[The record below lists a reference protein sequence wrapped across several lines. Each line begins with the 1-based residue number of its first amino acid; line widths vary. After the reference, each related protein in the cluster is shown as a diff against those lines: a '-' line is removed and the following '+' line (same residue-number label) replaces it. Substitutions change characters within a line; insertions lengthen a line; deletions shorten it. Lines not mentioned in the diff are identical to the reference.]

1 MNQMM
6 HGGAGVTMEIDG
18 RRRELRQMKLAATG
32 LLVAMVAL
40 FGGTS
45 MLAHLHPAFG
55 YARAFAEAGMAGG
68 VADWFAVTALFRR
81 PLGLPLPHTAII
93 PRKKYRIAENLG
105 RFFEL
110 NFLSDDVVAAKLAGI
125 DLASP
130 LSRWVTQPQQVEQI
144 ADYLTAVV
152 PGKVDALDAQAL
164 DRMVRDAISARVR
177 EIDVASIA
185 AGVLPQLTQSIDYDT
200 IIVAALDEL
209 KWLIEDNKDVIRGR
223 VRGETGW
230 MLQRMSVDVK
240 VADAI
245 VKVLGDALDE
255 VRATPDHPWRRRL
268 RMLAHEQLLALSE
281 SPTYLAKWV
290 ALRDGALQS
299 DAFSE
304 RIARM
309 RRDLVESLHADAR
322 SPDSLVRATLRATIE
337 QLAGDASKDGRLRAR
352 LNACVREAILDMIP
366 ALRHEL
372 GVLIADT
379 VSRWDAA
386 TATEKIELEI
396 GRDLQFVRIN
406 GTLIGGLVGL
416 LLHAIGA
423 LR

>member
-1 MNQMM
+1 MQM
-6 HGGAGVTMEIDG
+6 
-18 RRRELRQMKLAATG
+18 AATG

-40 FGGTS
+40 FGGMS

-93 PRKKYRIAENLG
+93 PRKKHRIAENLG

-125 DLASP
+125 DLAGP
-130 LSRWVTQPQQVEQI
+130 LSRWVSEPQQIEQI
-144 ADYLTAVV
+144 ADYLTALV

-164 DRMVRDAISARVR
+164 DRLVRDAISARVR

-185 AGVLPQLTQSIDYDT
+185 ADVLPQLTQSIDYDT

-209 KWLIEDNKDVIRGR
+209 NLLIEDNKDVIRGR
-223 VRGETGW
+223 VRSETGW
-230 MLQRMSVDVK
+230 ILQRMSVDAK

-255 VRATPDHPWRRRL
+255 IRATPDHPWRRRL
-268 RMLAHEQLLALSE
+268 SMLAHEQLLALSE

-290 ALRDGALQS
+290 ALRDGMLQS

-304 RIARM
+304 RIGGM
-309 RRDLVESLHADAR
+309 RRDLVESLRADAR
-322 SPDSLVRATLRATIE
+322 SPDSLVRTTLRATIE
-337 QLAGDASKDGRLRAR
+337 QLAGDASKDELLRAR
-352 LNACVREAILDMIP
+352 LNACAREAILDMMP

-372 GVLIADT
+372 GELIADT

-386 TATEKIELEI
+386 TATAKIELEI

-416 LLHAIGA
+416 LLHAVGA